1 MTQEK
6 QTQPEQVQSE
16 QPRKIAVVT
25 GATGGMGREI
35 AADLS
40 KDHQVYAL
48 GRNQAGLG
56 ALSECAN
63 ITPVQADLV
72 AELLA
77 DDAQPGTQLAD
88 VLGLDTV
95 DVVVHAAAI
104 AEKKSVD
111 DATPA
116 DWRKHFDINVFAAA
130 ELTRQLLPA
139 LRKTEG
145 DVIYINSGAGHGGHP
160 NNVVYAATKHALY
173 AVADCLRKDER
184 DIRVTTVAPG
194 PTDTAMLEGLMGD
207 YNAEHMIAPAEV
219 ARAVRSCVEAGPT
232 TQFTELRVRPR
243 IELADR

>member
-1 MTQEK
+1 MTQEEQTQEE
-6 QTQPEQVQSE
+6 QTQPEQ
-16 QPRKIAVVT
+16 PRKVAVVT

-48 GRNQAGLG
+48 GRNQAGLE
-56 ALSECAN
+56 ALSECPN

-77 DDAQPGTQLAD
+77 DDAQPGAQLAD

-104 AEKKSVD
+104 AEKKSVE

-184 DIRVTTVAPG
+184 EIRVTTVAPG

>member
-1 MTQEK
+1 MTQDE
-6 QTQPEQVQSE
+6 QTQPE

-48 GRNQAGLG
+48 GRNQAGLE
-56 ALSECAN
+56 ALSECPN

-77 DDAQPGTQLAD
+77 DDAQPGAQLAD
-88 VLGLDTV
+88 VLCLDTV

>member
-1 MTQEK
+1 MTQEEQTQEE
-6 QTQPEQVQSE
+6 QTQPEQ
-16 QPRKIAVVT
+16 PRKVAVVT

-48 GRNQAGLG
+48 GRNQAGLD
-56 ALSECAN
+56 ALSECPN

-77 DDAQPGTQLAD
+77 DDAQPGAQLAD

-104 AEKKSVD
+104 AEKKSVE

-139 LRKTEG
+139 LRRTEG

-184 DIRVTTVAPG
+184 EIRVTTVAPG

>member
-1 MTQEK
+1 MTQDE
-6 QTQPEQVQSE
+6 QTQPA

-48 GRNQAGLG
+48 GRNQAGLE
-56 ALSECAN
+56 ALSECPN

-77 DDAQPGTQLAD
+77 DDAQPGAQLAD

>member
-1 MTQEK
+1 MTQEE
-6 QTQPEQVQSE
+6 QIQPAQV
-16 QPRKIAVVT
+16 RKVAVVT

-40 KDHQVYAL
+40 RDHVVYAL
-48 GRNQAGLG
+48 GRNQAGLD

>member
-1 MTQEK
+1 MTQEE
-6 QTQPEQVQSE
+6 QTQPE

-48 GRNQAGLG
+48 GRNQAGLD
-56 ALSECAN
+56 ALSECPN

-77 DDAQPGTQLAD
+77 DDAQPGAQLAD

-104 AEKKSVD
+104 AEKKSVE

-139 LRKTEG
+139 LRRTEG

-184 DIRVTTVAPG
+184 EIRVTTVAPG

>member
-1 MTQEK
+1 MAQEE
-6 QTQPEQVQSE
+6 QT

-48 GRNQAGLG
+48 GRNQEGLD
-56 ALSECAN
+56 ALAESAN
-63 ITPVQADLV
+63 ITPVHADLV

-77 DDAQPGTQLAD
+77 DDAQPGAQLAD

>member
-1 MTQEK
+1 MTQDE
-6 QTQPEQVQSE
+6 QTQPE

-48 GRNQAGLG
+48 GRNQAGLE
-56 ALSECAN
+56 ALSECPN

-77 DDAQPGTQLAD
+77 DDAQPGAQLAD

-116 DWRKHFDINVFAAA
+116 DWRKHFDINVFVAA

>member
-1 MTQEK
+1 MTQEEQTQEE
-6 QTQPEQVQSE
+6 QTQPEQ
-16 QPRKIAVVT
+16 PRKVAVVT

-48 GRNQAGLG
+48 GRNQAGLD
-56 ALSECAN
+56 ALSECPN

-77 DDAQPGTQLAD
+77 DDAQPGAQLAD

-104 AEKKSVD
+104 AEKKSVE

-184 DIRVTTVAPG
+184 EIRVTTVAPG

>member
-1 MTQEK
+1 MAQE
-6 QTQPEQVQSE
+6 EQM

-48 GRNQAGLG
+48 GRNQAGLE
-56 ALSECAN
+56 ALSECPN

-77 DDAQPGTQLAD
+77 DDAQPGAQLAD

>member
-1 MTQEK
+1 MAQEE
-6 QTQPEQVQSE
+6 QMQPEQSQSE
-16 QPRKIAVVT
+16 QPRKVAVVT

-48 GRNQAGLG
+48 GRNQAGLE
-56 ALSECAN
+56 ALSECPN

-77 DDAQPGTQLAD
+77 DDAQPGAQLAD

-160 NNVVYAATKHALY
+160 SNVVYAATKHALY

>member
-1 MTQEK
+1 MTQEE
-6 QTQPEQVQSE
+6 QTQPAQA
-16 QPRKIAVVT
+16 RKVAVVT

-48 GRNQAGLG
+48 GRNQAGLD
-56 ALSECAN
+56 ALAECAN
-63 ITPVQADLV
+63 ITPLHADLV

-77 DDAQPGTQLAD
+77 DDAQLGSQLAD

>member
-1 MTQEK
+1 MAQEE
-6 QTQPEQVQSE
+6 QTQPA

-48 GRNQAGLG
+48 GRNQAGLE
-56 ALSECAN
+56 ALSECPN
-63 ITPVQADLV
+63 ITPVEADLV

-77 DDAQPGTQLAD
+77 DDAQPSTQLAD

>member
-1 MTQEK
+1 MTQDE
-6 QTQPEQVQSE
+6 QTQPE

-48 GRNQAGLG
+48 GRNQAGLK
-56 ALSECAN
+56 ALSECPN

-77 DDAQPGTQLAD
+77 DDAQPGAQLAD

>member
-1 MTQEK
+1 MTQDE
-6 QTQPEQVQSE
+6 QTQPE

-48 GRNQAGLG
+48 GRNQAGLEV
-56 ALSECAN
+56 LSECPN

-77 DDAQPGTQLAD
+77 DDAQPGAQLAD

>member
-1 MTQEK
+1 MTQEEQTQEE
-6 QTQPEQVQSE
+6 QTQPE

-48 GRNQAGLG
+48 GRNQAGLD
-56 ALSECAN
+56 ALSECPN

-77 DDAQPGTQLAD
+77 DDAQPGAQLAD

-104 AEKKSVD
+104 AEKKSVE

-184 DIRVTTVAPG
+184 EIRVTTVAPG

>member
-1 MTQEK
+1 MTQEE
-6 QTQPEQVQSE
+6 QTQPEQ
-16 QPRKIAVVT
+16 PRKVAVVT

-48 GRNQAGLG
+48 GRNQAGLD
-56 ALSECAN
+56 ALSECPN

-77 DDAQPGTQLAD
+77 DDAQPGAQLAD

-104 AEKKSVD
+104 AEKKSVE

-139 LRKTEG
+139 LRRTEG

-184 DIRVTTVAPG
+184 EIRVTTVAPG

>member
-1 MTQEK
+1 MAQDE
-6 QTQPEQVQSE
+6 QTQPE

-48 GRNQAGLG
+48 GRNQAGLE
-56 ALSECAN
+56 ALSECPN

-77 DDAQPGTQLAD
+77 DDAQPGAQLAD

-173 AVADCLRKDER
+173 ALADCLRKDER

>member
-1 MTQEK
+1 MTQE
-6 QTQPEQVQSE
+6 E

-40 KDHQVYAL
+40 RDHVVYAL
-48 GRNQAGLG
+48 GRNQAGLDKL
-56 ALSECAN
+56 AECAN
-63 ITPVQADLV
+63 ITPVHADLV

-77 DDAQPGTQLAD
+77 DDAQPGAQLAD
-88 VLGLDTV
+88 VLGLGKV

>member
-1 MTQEK
+1 MAQEE
-6 QTQPEQVQSE
+6 QT

-48 GRNQAGLG
+48 GRNQAGLE
-56 ALSECAN
+56 ALSECPN

-77 DDAQPGTQLAD
+77 DDAQPGAQLAD

>member
-1 MTQEK
+1 MTQEEQTQEE
-6 QTQPEQVQSE
+6 QTQPE

-48 GRNQAGLG
+48 GRNQAGLE
-56 ALSECAN
+56 ALSECPN

-77 DDAQPGTQLAD
+77 DDAQPGAQLAD

-104 AEKKSVD
+104 AEKKSVE

-184 DIRVTTVAPG
+184 EIRVTTVAPG

>member
-1 MTQEK
+1 MAQEE
-6 QTQPEQVQSE
+6 QTQPEQSQSE
-16 QPRKIAVVT
+16 QPRKVAVVT

-48 GRNQAGLG
+48 GRNQEGLD
-56 ALSECAN
+56 ALSESAN
-63 ITPVQADLV
+63 ITPVHADLV

-77 DDAQPGTQLAD
+77 DDAQPGAQLAD

>member
-1 MTQEK
+1 
-6 QTQPEQVQSE
+6 P
-16 QPRKIAVVT
+16 
-25 GATGGMGREI
+25 
-35 AADLS
+35 
-40 KDHQVYAL
+40 VY
-48 GRNQAGLG
+48 
-56 ALSECAN
+56 
-63 ITPVQADLV
+63 ADLV
-72 AELLA
+72 TELLA
-77 DDAQPGTQLAD
+77 DDAQPGAQLAD
-88 VLGLDTV
+88 VLGLENV